1 MWIKTQES
9 EKGFSAGLIW
19 GLRWDLLYF
28 NWNHV
33 LKLNPGDSYALQK
46 LGQID
51 KRSGKKPQA
60 LAKYQLKHQAVSIR
74 KGGSAAVV
82 RHDGSAAAIYH
93 KPDGTFGLAALR
105 PCSGANGAGL
115 FGVRSEVRTR
125 VSADGRS
132 IHIDHEVETRFRD
145 MSLSDQS
152 YLQLM
157 PWRASR

>member
-1 MWIKTQES
+1 MHFNDS
-9 EKGFSAGLIW
+9 GSAKGVF
-19 GLRWDLLYF
+19 
-28 NWNHV
+28 NHV

-157 PWRASR
+157 P